1 MQSRLTGTPRTPPT
15 AHSTCGHN
23 ADGAE
28 WTYRMPRVPG
38 PFGRVAVRA
47 VTVTS
52 FISGVRYAF
61 PSGLDRSEVPDDTR
75 VSCRPIVTHGTAE
88 RQCCGRARR
97 RGSRRHPRPRDRK
110 STRLNSSHLV
120 ISYAVFC
127 LKKKKLPALR
137 LGP

>member
-88 RQCCGRARR
+88 RQCCPGESYRKPRGDQPRR
-97 RGSRRHPRPRDRK
+97 TAPGSTMLVTSLTAPSRCPSPTTSGP
-110 STRLNSSHLV
+110 STRS
-120 ISYAVFC
+120 
-127 LKKKKLPALR
+127 R
-137 LGP
+137 TT